1 MIELLVVVAIVG
13 LLAALSIPAFTS
25 IGQAR
30 GVSEAAY
37 QVAAAIEF
45 ARNEA
50 ISRQTFA
57 WVGFQDQTNSGSRD
71 LWVGMVYS
79 KDGSTTNMAAANLQP
94 MGRAFM
100 IQRVGLVDTATL
112 QVGTNLSSCAS
123 VYTNSGAA
131 FTVGQRAFA
140 GRTVTVTPA
149 GEFMLASLSGA
160 IVPTNGFDP
169 KIAIGLRGFRGTTPV
184 SDNDVAVVI
193 DGSVGI
199 PTIYRK

>member
-1 MIELLVVVAIVG
+1 MIELLIVVALIA
-13 LLAALSIPAFTS
+13 LLAALVLPAFTS

-30 GVSEAAY
+30 GVSEGAF

-45 ARNEA
+45 ARSQA

-57 WVGFQDQTNSGSRD
+57 WVGFQDQTNSGSHD

-79 KDGSTTNMAAANLQP
+79 KDGSTTNMAASNLQP
-94 MGRAFM
+94 MARAYR
-100 IQRVGLVDTATL
+100 IQRVGLVDAAGL
-112 QVGTNLSSCAS
+112 EVGTNLSSFAN
-123 VYTNSGAA
+123 VFTNSGAT
-131 FTVGQRAFA
+131 FTVGQTAFT

-160 IVPTNGFDP
+160 SVPTNGFDP
-169 KIAIGLRGFRGTTPV
+169 NIVIGLRGFRGTSPV
-184 SDNDVAVVI
+184 LDNDVAVVV

-199 PTIYRK
+199 PSILRK